1 MAISQYPAGS
11 QSTPGEYGN
20 FTRYGVENAALYK
33 ARAVGDHA
41 TKLGAC
47 KALRERRYTPY
58 FGVCHFNDSLFGSA
72 AYRRARL
79 SPPLQGACVYPAV
92 GINRQRLPEIA
103 TGAKR
108 PRNDKSEAIAVLT
121 VVCTN
126 RQHIAGSHAKKARPG
141 AGARRFFSA
150 SALDVGEVAHGL
162 LYGAEVG
169 K

>member
-11 QSTPGEYGN
+11 QGTPGEYGN
-20 FTRYGVENAALYK
+20 FTRHSVENAALYK
-33 ARAVGDHA
+33 ARAVGNHT

-79 SPPLQGACVYPAV
+79 SPPLQGACVCPAV
-92 GINRQRLPEIA
+92 GINRQCLPEIA

-108 PRNDKSEAIAVLT
+108 PRNDKSEAISILT
-121 VVCTN
+121 IVCVSSGY
-126 RQHIAGSHAKKARPG
+126 ASGPG
-141 AGARRFFSA
+141 
-150 SALDVGEVAHGL
+150 V
-162 LYGAEVG
+162 
-169 K
+169 

>member
-11 QSTPGEYGN
+11 QGTPGEYGN
-20 FTRYGVENAALYK
+20 FTRHGVENAALYK

-79 SPPLQGACVYPAV
+79 SPPLQGACVCPAV
-92 GINRQRLPEIA
+92 GINRQCFPRLPRA
-103 TGAKR
+103 QSAL
-108 PRNDKSEAIAVLT
+108 AM
-121 VVCTN
+121 TN
-126 RQHIAGSHAKKARPG
+126 RKLSP
-141 AGARRFFSA
+141 F
-150 SALDVGEVAHGL
+150 
-162 LYGAEVG
+162 
-169 K
+169 

>member
-11 QSTPGEYGN
+11 QGTPGEYGN
-20 FTRYGVENAALYK
+20 FTRHGVENAALYK

-79 SPPLQGACVYPAV
+79 SPPLQGAC
-92 GINRQRLPEIA
+92 LPEIA

>member
-11 QSTPGEYGN
+11 QGTPGEYGN
-20 FTRYGVENAALYK
+20 FTRHSVENAALYK
-33 ARAVGDHA
+33 ARAVGNHT

-58 FGVCHFNDSLFGSA
+58 FGVCHFNDRLFGSA

-79 SPPLQGACVYPAV
+79 SPPLQGACVCPAV
-92 GINRQRLPEIA
+92 GINRQCLPEIA

-126 RQHIAGSHAKKARPG
+126 RQHIAGSHAKSVPRGRG
-141 AGARRFFSA
+141 AQILFRFSA
-150 SALDVGEVAHGL
+150 
-162 LYGAEVG
+162 
-169 K
+169 

>member
-1 MAISQYPAGS
+1 MAISQYPAES
-11 QSTPGEYGN
+11 QGTPGEYGN
-20 FTRYGVENAALYK
+20 FTRHGVENAALYK
-33 ARAVGDHA
+33 ARAVGNHT

-79 SPPLQGACVYPAV
+79 SPPLQGACVCPAV
-92 GINRQRLPEIA
+92 GINRQCLPEIA

-126 RQHIAGSHAKKARPG
+126 RQHIAGSHAKSAPRG
-141 AGARRFFSA
+141 RGTQILFRFSA
-150 SALDVGEVAHGL
+150 
-162 LYGAEVG
+162 
-169 K
+169 

>member
-11 QSTPGEYGN
+11 QGTPGEYGN
-20 FTRYGVENAALYK
+20 FTWHGVENAAPYK
-33 ARAVGDHA
+33 ARAAGDHA

-79 SPPLQGACVYPAV
+79 SPPLQGACVCSAV
-92 GINRQRLPEIA
+92 GANQQCFPEIA

-108 PRNDKSEAIAVLT
+108 PRNDKSGAFTILT
-121 VVCTN
+121 MACT
-126 RQHIAGSHAKKARPG
+126 RRRCSAG
-141 AGARRFFSA
+141 AGCP
-150 SALDVGEVAHGL
+150 LPYNAHYIGI
-162 LYGAEVG
+162 V